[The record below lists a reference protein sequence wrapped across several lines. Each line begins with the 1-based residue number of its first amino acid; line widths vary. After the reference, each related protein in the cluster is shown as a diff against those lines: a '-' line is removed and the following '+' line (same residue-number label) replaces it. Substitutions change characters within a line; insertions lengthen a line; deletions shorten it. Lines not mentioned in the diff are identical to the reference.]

1 MKNQYVE
8 SFLPFG
14 IGASFAL
21 ILGGLLGLGALL
33 GYLIGEQPPFNQ
45 LGGIVLLIIFLAVF
59 VGPLI
64 YNKKAS
70 SFEHGRTVVDKY
82 DGMGLIQGLRGAFFR
97 LIAYED
103 GLEIR
108 AFYHCYFIPYNHIR
122 RFDIDEGLLR
132 HRLNIETGL
141 EGVPE
146 YLAASDKKFLNLL
159 RLIETKVQTGG
170 ARPA

>member
-21 ILGGLLGLGALL
+21 ILGGLLGLGALI
-33 GYLIGEQPPFNQ
+33 GYLIGDQPPFNQ

-70 SFEHGRTVVDKY
+70 NFEPGRTVVDKY

-97 LIAYED
+97 LIVYQD

-108 AFYHCYFIPYNHIR
+108 AFYHCYFIPFSHIR
-122 RFDIDEGLLR
+122 HIEIKESFLS

-146 YLAASDKKFLNLL
+146 YLAASDRKFLTVL